1 MTRTFCISVL
11 LAWVVLILTQAT
23 SRADDFRI
31 ENSVFTEE
39 DEENE
44 QGPSLRSTTIF
55 HRGVVYDFLNDPP
68 EVIIFDPANSRL
80 ILLDVE
86 RKLRTDLSPTIVRQA
101 IERLKS
107 LSVGTKDRRKQ
118 FLYDP
123 IFEKNVDEE
132 TSEQVFD
139 SPWMSYRVLAARS
152 ENREVV
158 RQYHQFCDWSAR
170 LNTFLRPG
178 SRPPFPRLVV
188 NQELAERH
196 EIPTRIIFTLK
207 TRRGLTTSKE
217 VLRSEHHLVPRLVES
232 DLRRVAG
239 AGEQMAAFKTVT
251 FREYETRADE
261 KEGVAPGETKVSASG
276 LGNAR

>member
-139 SPWMSYRVLAARS
+139 SPWMSYRVLAAGRKTARWFASITSFATGPRGSTRS
-152 ENREVV
+152 FAPAAGR
-158 RQYHQFCDWSAR
+158 RFHGWSSTR
-170 LNTFLRPG
+170 SWPRDTR
-178 SRPPFPRLVV
+178 FPRGSSS
-188 NQELAERH
+188 R
-196 EIPTRIIFTLK
+196 
-207 TRRGLTTSKE
+207 
-217 VLRSEHHLVPRLVES
+217 
-232 DLRRVAG
+232 
-239 AGEQMAAFKTVT
+239 
-251 FREYETRADE
+251 
-261 KEGVAPGETKVSASG
+261 
-276 LGNAR
+276 